1 LSAAYIVLHAD
12 AAFTGSW
19 AGIDFYQG
27 RGSTSAL
34 EDVRRLV
41 ALGCRAED
49 PSIQAQAE
57 AQNAADAKREA
68 EKAHSRGALDAA
80 ERMPGY
86 LEGKRRRHGRRR
98 RA

>member
-1 LSAAYIVLHAD
+1 MSAVYIVLHPD

-19 AGIDFYQG
+19 AGIDFYLG

-49 PSIQAQAE
+49 PTIQARAE
-57 AQNAADAKREA
+57 GENASAAKREA
-68 EKAHSRGALDAA
+68 EKAQSRSALDAV
-80 ERMPGY
+80 ERLPGY
-86 LEGKRRRHGRRR
+86 LEGKHRRHGRRR

>member
-1 LSAAYIVLHAD
+1 MTVYIILHNSP
-12 AAFTGSW
+12 AFTGSW

-49 PSIQAQAE
+49 PTIQAQAE
-57 AQNAADAKREA
+57 AQNAAAAKRGA
-68 EKAHSRGALDAA
+68 ELGQSRSALATL

-86 LEGKRRRHGRRR
+86 DPRRRPGRARRR